1 MNDSYESIAPWDVSK
16 PQAEIKWLEEK
27 GEISSNVLDVG
38 CGTGQNAL
46 FLAEKGYTVTGIDI
60 APDTLKIAKERA
72 LKRNINVN
80 FHIYD
85 LFDLKN
91 YSKSFNTIIDSSI
104 FHMFSDKLRKSY
116 ENNIRS
122 VLNDNGTYH
131 MLVFS
136 DKEPD
141 GYGPRRI
148 KKEEIR
154 STFNVRWD
162 IYRIKEAK
170 IGINILKGWSWAW
183 LASLKKI

>member
-1 MNDSYESIAPWDVSK
+1 
-16 PQAEIKWLEEK
+16 
-27 GEISSNVLDVG
+27 
-38 CGTGQNAL
+38 
-46 FLAEKGYTVTGIDI
+46 
-60 APDTLKIAKERA
+60 
-72 LKRNINVN
+72 
-80 FHIYD
+80 
-85 LFDLKN
+85 
-91 YSKSFNTIIDSSI
+91 
-104 FHMFSDKLRKSY
+104 
-116 ENNIRS
+116 
-122 VLNDNGTYH
+122 

-183 LASLKKI
+183 LASLKKN